1 MLEFIVGWG
10 GGVDVVHR
18 GVELCFGDKA
28 MDSEVSSIVHAWLF
42 KRMTEM

>member
-18 GVELCFGDKA
+18 GVQLCFGDKA

-42 KRMTEM
+42 NRMTEM

>member
-1 MLEFIVGWG
+1 MLEFTGGGG

-18 GVELCFGDKA
+18 GVQLCFGDKA
-28 MDSEVSSIVHAWLF
+28 MDSEVSSILHAWLF